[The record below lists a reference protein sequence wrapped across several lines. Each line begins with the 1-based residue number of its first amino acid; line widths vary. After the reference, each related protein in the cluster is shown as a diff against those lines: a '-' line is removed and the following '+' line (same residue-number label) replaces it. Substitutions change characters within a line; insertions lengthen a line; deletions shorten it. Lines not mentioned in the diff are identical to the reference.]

1 MLSRVLGPAVLFV
14 SVLAA
19 AQQPA
24 LHPIDAFPLP
34 DIGPVLHRPVQTKVP
49 FTVAGQRGVLVGQQQ
64 GVFEG
69 WILPVKLLSHMTIEA
84 NVEGYPVPLDL
95 NTMAREIEVR
105 PDRTTITYSH
115 IALTLRQIMFAP
127 NNAPEGT
134 GAVVLFQVDAVRPVD
149 LTFRFTGELRKMWP
163 ALSSGQPSP
172 EWVTEGAS
180 GFYVLHSDFND
191 FAGAVALPGATS
203 GVMAPYQEQPQTH
216 PLEFRL
222 HIDPKADRNKFYP
235 LLMAVGGSKAT
246 ASTAALRAK
255 LVELDDQLP
264 ALYAAHLD
272 HYRRQDRDLTRIITP
287 AGGLS
292 EDLTWAETSIDQLQ
306 ARAPDGEVGL
316 VAGYFASGD
325 SARPGFG
332 WFFGRDSL
340 YTLYAIDSYGDFALA
355 KTELEFLMKRQ
366 RADGKVMHEY
376 SQTAGEFDWASLPYE
391 YAAADATPLFLTAVR
406 DYVRTSGDVAFLQ
419 AHRDAVMNAWN
430 FEITHDAD
438 GDGIYDNAQ
447 GTGWV
452 ESWPPGMPRQEI
464 YLALLDEQA
473 SRAMSDLSALLG
485 DAKSSVAAKARAE
498 TLHATIEHEYFRPSA
513 DAYAFSQNNG
523 TLDTTATIYPAIAW
537 WNGGQALD
545 HPQASLR
552 RWASHDFATDWGARD
567 IAASDPMYSSM
578 SYHQGSV
585 WPLFTGWAAI
595 AQYRSGNALAGY
607 QSLMQN
613 ADLTTAQ
620 DIGAVTEL
628 LSGDLFEPFG
638 RSTSH
643 QLWSSAMVVT
653 PLLRGLFGID
663 VDALK
668 HEVAVAPHL
677 PADWDTAEV
686 LHLHVGDAVADLSFH
701 RESGTL
707 LVTLH
712 PESGAILRLAGAT
725 GDGLTLRLPLPPVE
739 VAIGHGLPLPGART
753 AQMKVLSESHEP
765 HALRLELEGMAGT
778 ESTLIVRRNDAKVDF
793 KAEGAKLAAD
803 KLQVNFAPAP
813 GEAGSGYVTQIVT
826 IRW

>member
-1 MLSRVLGPAVLFV
+1 MPYRVLA
-14 SVLAA
+14 SVFALLTIHAT
-19 AQQPA
+19 AQPPA
-24 LHPIDAFPLP
+24 LHSLSAFPLRT
-34 DIGPVLHRPVQTKVP
+34 DGPVLRQGVQTQVP
-49 FTVAGQRGVLVGQQQ
+49 FTVAGQRGVIVGQQK

-69 WILPVKLLSHMTIEA
+69 WVLPVKLLSHMTIEA

-95 NTMAREIEVR
+95 NSMAREIEVR

-115 IALTLRQIMFAP
+115 IAITLRQIMFAP
-127 NNAPEGT
+127 NEMPDGT
-134 GAVVLFQVDAVRPVD
+134 GAVVLFQVDSVRPVD

-172 EWVTEGAS
+172 EWIAEGKS
-180 GFYVLHSDFND
+180 GFYILHSDFDD
-191 FAGAVALPGATS
+191 FAGVVALPGATF
-203 GVMAPYQEQPQTH
+203 GIMAPYQEQPQTH

-222 HIDPKADRNKFYP
+222 HIDPKTDRDKIYP
-235 LLMAVGGSKAT
+235 LLMAVGSTKST
-246 ASTAALRAK
+246 ASTTALRAK
-255 LVELDDQLP
+255 LAQIDEQIP
-264 ALYAAHLD
+264 ALYMAHAD
-272 HYRRQDRDLTRIITP
+272 RYRKQEQTVTEIVTP
-287 AGGLS
+287 DAGLN
-292 EDLTWAETSIDQLQ
+292 EDFSWAETSIDQLQ

-340 YTLYAIDSYGDFALA
+340 YTLYAIDSYGDSALA

-376 SQTAGEFDWASLPYE
+376 SQTAGELDWKSLPYE
-391 YAAADATPLFLTAVR
+391 YAAADATPLFLTAML
-406 DYVRTSGDVAFLQ
+406 DYVRSSGDVAFLQ
-419 AHRDAVMNAWN
+419 SHRDAVMNAWI
-430 FEITHDAD
+430 FETTHDAD

-452 ESWPPGMPRQEI
+452 ESWPPGMPKQEV

-473 SRAMSDLSALLG
+473 SRAMSDLATLLG
-485 DAKSSVAAKARAE
+485 SSDIATAASARAIK
-498 TLHATIEHEYFRPSA
+498 LHSTIEREYYSTTS

-537 WNGGQALD
+537 WNGGKGID

-567 IAASDPMYSSM
+567 IAASDPLYDPI

-607 QSLMQN
+607 QSAVQN
-613 ADLTTAQ
+613 ADLTRAQ
-620 DIGAVTEL
+620 DLGAVTEL

-643 QLWSSAMVVT
+643 QLWSSAMVIT
-653 PLLRGLFGID
+653 PVLRGMFGIG

-668 HEVAVAPHL
+668 HEITVAPRL
-677 PADWDTAEV
+677 PADWTSAEV
-686 LHLHVGDAVADLSFH
+686 KRIHIGDSTVDLSFQ
-701 RESGTL
+701 RERSTL
-707 LVTLH
+707 VVSLH
-712 PESGAILRLAGAT
+712 QAVGASIRLAGAS
-725 GDGLTLRLPLPPVE
+725 GDGATLRLPLPAVE
-739 VAIGHGLPLPGART
+739 VAIGHGLPTPGSRT
-753 AQMKVLSESHEP
+753 AQMKVLSETYEP
-765 HALRLELEGMAGT
+765 HSLRLELEAIGGT
-778 ESTLIVRRNDAKVDF
+778 QSILTLRQNNPDLGVQV
-793 KAEGAKLAAD
+793 EGAKLDAD
-803 KLQVNFAPAP
+803 KLYVDFAP
-813 GEAGSGYVTQIVT
+813 GSGYVTQVVT